1 MPDKTKTLQTQLDAL
16 KTTLLA
22 QDFDSLTPE
31 GIQDILR
38 AFIEDELGLY
48 TGEGG
53 LLQII
58 LAPGAYVFWE
68 GLQALRAQVPISFV
82 DETSGRFIDKD
93 AAAYGIMRKPGT
105 VASVLLTFTGSAG
118 AAIPAGT
125 RCVTQNGLGFATD
138 EALTL
143 DEDGRGT
150 VTATAD
156 AVGTAYNV
164 PAGAIVSTQQAVSGV
179 TGLVNGEDAAGGTD
193 PETDAALFAR
203 LDAYKKTPPTSGNE
217 RHYHQWALEVN
228 GVGAASVIRCWD
240 GPGTVKVIIADMALK
255 PVTEELR
262 AEVAA
267 YIETQRPVTAEVT
280 VVGAAG
286 VPVDVSVTVTTDGTV
301 CPRASSLAPAGQFT
315 LSNLDTQQELTER
328 LAEYLGDIAFTDGA
342 AVVYNRVLA
351 LVMGLPGVTDCT
363 DLIVNGDTANVPLAK
378 DEIPLLGTVTVHGIA
393 EGAADDGA

>member
-1 MPDKTKTLQTQLDAL
+1 MPDKTETLQTQLDAL
-16 KTTLLA
+16 KATLLA

-31 GIQDILR
+31 SIQDMLR
-38 AFIEDELGLY
+38 AFLSDELGLY
-48 TGEGG
+48 TGEGS

-82 DETSGRFIDKD
+82 DETSGRFIDRN
-93 AAAYGIMRKPGT
+93 AAGYGITRKPGT
-105 VASVLLTFTGSAG
+105 VASVTLTFTGSAG
-118 AAIPAGT
+118 TTIPAGT
-125 RCVTQNGLGFATD
+125 LCVTQDGLGFATD

-164 PAGAIVSTQQAVSGV
+164 PAGAIISMQQAVSGV
-179 TGLVNGEDAAGGTD
+179 TSLTNEDAAAGGTD

-217 RHYHQWALEVN
+217 QHYHQWALEVN

-240 GPGTVKVIIADMALK
+240 GPGTVKVIIADMALR
-255 PVTEELR
+255 PVEEELR

-280 VVGAAG
+280 VESAAG
-286 VPVDVSVTVTTDGTV
+286 VPVTVSVTVETDGTV
-301 CPRASSLAPAGQFT
+301 SKLNTEQV
-315 LSNLDTQQELTER
+315 LTER
-328 LAEYLGDIAFTDGA
+328 LAEYLGEIAFTEGA
-342 AVVYNRVLA
+342 EVVYNRVLA
-351 LVMGLPGVTDCT
+351 LVMGLPGVTDCADLLVGGGT
-363 DLIVNGDTANVPLAK
+363 DNVPLDAN
-378 DEIPLLGTVTVHGIA
+378 EIPMLGTVTVNGIA
-393 EGAADDGA
+393 EEAADDGA

>member
-1 MPDKTKTLQTQLDAL
+1 MSDKTETLQTQLDAL
-16 KTTLLA
+16 KATLLA

-31 GIQDILR
+31 GIQDMLR
-38 AFIEDELGLY
+38 AFIEDELGLS
-48 TGEGG
+48 TAEGS

-82 DETSGRFIDKD
+82 DETSGRFLDKN
-93 AAAYGIMRKPGT
+93 AAGYGITRKPGT
-105 VASVLLTFTGSAG
+105 AAGVLLTFTGSAG
-118 AAIPAGT
+118 TIIPAGT
-125 RCVTQNGLGFATD
+125 LCVTQDGLGFATD

-143 DEDGRGT
+143 GETGSGT

-164 PAGAIVSTQQAVSGV
+164 PAGAIISMQQAVSGV
-179 TGLVNGEDAAGGTD
+179 TALTNEAAATGGTD

-217 RHYHQWALEVN
+217 QHYHQWALEVN

-240 GPGTVKVIIADMALK
+240 GPGTVKVIIADMALR
-255 PVTEELR
+255 PVEEELR

-280 VVGAAG
+280 VESAAG
-286 VPVDVSVTVTTDGTV
+286 VPITVSVTVETDGTV
-301 CPRASSLAPAGQFT
+301 SKPAT
-315 LSNLDTQQELTER
+315 ERELTER
-328 LAEYLGDIAFTDGA
+328 LAEYLGEIAFTEGA
-342 AVVYNRVLA
+342 EVVYNRVLA
-351 LVMGLPGVTDCT
+351 IVMGLPGVTDCAE
-363 DLIVNGDTANVPLAK
+363 LLVGGGTANVPLDAN
-378 DEIPLLGTVTVHGIA
+378 EIPMLGMVTVNGIA
-393 EGAADDGA
+393 EEASDDGA

>member
-1 MPDKTKTLQTQLDAL
+1 MPDNAQTLQTQLDAL
-16 KTTLLA
+16 KATLLA
-22 QDFDSLTPE
+22 LDFDSLTPE
-31 GIQDILR
+31 GIQDMLR
-38 AFIEDELGLY
+38 AFVEDELGLS
-48 TGEGG
+48 TAEGT

-82 DETSGRFIDKD
+82 DETSGSFIDKD
-93 AAAYGIMRKPGT
+93 AAGYGITRKPGT
-105 VASVLLTFTGSAG
+105 AASVTLTFTGSAG
-118 AAIPAGT
+118 TTVPAGT
-125 RCVTQNGLGFATD
+125 LCVTQDGLGFATD
-138 EALTL
+138 EDLTL
-143 DEDGRGT
+143 GEDGRGT

-179 TGLVNGEDAAGGTD
+179 TSLTNEAAAAGGTD

-203 LDAYKKTPPTSGNE
+203 LDAYKKTPPTSGND

-240 GPGTVKVIIADMALK
+240 GPGTVKVIIADMALH

-280 VVGAAG
+280 VESAAG
-286 VPVDVSVTVTTDGTV
+286 VPVTVSVTVETDGTV
-301 CPRASSLAPAGQFT
+301 FK
-315 LSNLDTQQELTER
+315 LDTEKELTER
-328 LAEYLGDIAFTDGA
+328 LAEYLGALAFTEGA
-342 AVVYNRVLA
+342 EVVYNRVLA
-351 LVMGLPGVTDCT
+351 LVMGLPGVTDCA
-363 DLIVNGDTANVPLAK
+363 DLKVNGGTANVPLDATQ
-378 DEIPLLGTVTVHGIA
+378 IPMLGSVTVNGIA
-393 EGAADDGA
+393 EEAAVDGT

>member
-105 VASVLLTFTGSAG
+105 AASVLLTFTGSAG
-118 AAIPAGT
+118 TAVPAGT
-125 RCVTQNGLGFATD
+125 RCVTQDGLGFATD

-143 DEDGRGT
+143 GEDGRGT

-164 PAGAIVSTQQAVSGV
+164 PAGAVVSTQQAVSGV

-203 LDAYKKTPPTSGNE
+203 LDAYKKTPPTSGND

-240 GPGTVKVIIADMALK
+240 GPGTVKVIIADMALH

-262 AEVAA
+262 AAVAA

-280 VVGAAG
+280 VESAEG
-286 VPVDVSVTVTTDGTV
+286 VPVTVSVTVTTDGTV

-315 LSNLDTQQELTER
+315 LSNLTLEQELTER
-328 LAEYLGDIAFTDGA
+328 LAEYLGEIAFTDGA
-342 AVVYNRVLA
+342 EVVYNRVLA

>member
-1 MPDKTKTLQTQLDAL
+1 MPDKTETLQTQLDAL
-16 KTTLLA
+16 KATLLA

-31 GIQDILR
+31 SIQDMLR
-38 AFIEDELGLY
+38 AFVEDELGLS
-48 TGEGG
+48 TAEGS

-82 DETSGRFIDKD
+82 DETSGRFLDKN
-93 AAAYGIMRKPGT
+93 AAGYGITRKPGT
-105 VASVLLTFTGSAG
+105 AASVLLTFTGSAG
-118 AAIPAGT
+118 TTVPAGT
-125 RCVTQNGLGFATD
+125 LCVTQDGLGFATD

-164 PAGAIVSTQQAVSGV
+164 PAGAIISMQQAVSGV
-179 TGLVNGEDAAGGTD
+179 TALTNEAAATGGTD

-217 RHYHQWALEVN
+217 QHYHQWALEVN
-228 GVGAASVIRCWD
+228 GVGAAAVIRCWD
-240 GPGTVKVIIADMALK
+240 GPGTVKVIIADMALR
-255 PVTEELR
+255 PVEEELR

-280 VVGAAG
+280 VESAAG
-286 VPVDVSVTVTTDGTV
+286 VPVEVSVTVETDGTV

-315 LSNLDTQQELTER
+315 LSKLTLEQMLTER
-328 LAEYLGDIAFTDGA
+328 LVEYLGSIAFTEGA
-342 AVVYNRVLA
+342 EVVYNRVLA
-351 LVMGLPGVTDCT
+351 IVMGLPGVTDCAELLVGGGT
-363 DLIVNGDTANVPLAK
+363 DNVPLDAN
-378 DEIPLLGTVTVHGIA
+378 EIPMLGTVTVNGIA
-393 EGAADDGA
+393 EEASDDGA

>member
-1 MPDKTKTLQTQLDAL
+1 MSDKTETLQTQLDAL
-16 KTTLLA
+16 KATLLA

-31 GIQDILR
+31 GIQDMLR
-38 AFIEDELGLY
+38 AFIEDELGLS
-48 TGEGG
+48 TAEGS

-82 DETSGRFIDKD
+82 DETSGRFLDKN
-93 AAAYGIMRKPGT
+93 AAGYGITRKPGT
-105 VASVLLTFTGSAG
+105 AASVLLTFTGSAG
-118 AAIPAGT
+118 TTIPAGT
-125 RCVTQNGLGFATD
+125 LCVTQDGLGFATD

-143 DEDGRGT
+143 GESGRGT

-164 PAGAIVSTQQAVSGV
+164 PAGAIVSMQQAVSGV
-179 TGLVNGEDAAGGTD
+179 TALTNEAAATGGTD

-217 RHYHQWALEVN
+217 QHYHQWALEVN

-240 GPGTVKVIIADMALK
+240 GPGTVKVIIADMALR
-255 PVTEELR
+255 PVEEELR

-280 VVGAAG
+280 VESAAG
-286 VPVDVSVTVTTDGTV
+286 VPVEVSVTVETDGTV
-301 CPRASSLAPAGQFT
+301 SKPAT
-315 LSNLDTQQELTER
+315 EQELTER
-328 LAEYLGDIAFTDGA
+328 LAEYLGEIAFTEGA
-342 AVVYNRVLA
+342 EVVYNRVLA
-351 LVMGLPGVTDCT
+351 LVMGLPGVTDCAE
-363 DLIVNGDTANVPLAK
+363 LLVGGGTANVPLDAN
-378 DEIPLLGTVTVHGIA
+378 EIPMLGTVTVNGIA
-393 EGAADDGA
+393 EEASDDGA

>member
-1 MPDKTKTLQTQLDAL
+1 MPDNAQTLQTQLDAL
-16 KTTLLA
+16 KATLLA
-22 QDFDSLTPE
+22 LDFDSLTPE
-31 GIQDILR
+31 GIQDMLR
-38 AFIEDELGLY
+38 AFVEDELGLS
-48 TGEGG
+48 TAEGT

-82 DETSGRFIDKD
+82 DETSGSFIDKD
-93 AAAYGIMRKPGT
+93 AAGYGITRKPGT
-105 VASVLLTFTGSAG
+105 AASVTLTFTGSVG
-118 AAIPAGT
+118 TTIPAGT
-125 RCVTQNGLGFATD
+125 LCVTQDGLGFATD
-138 EALTL
+138 EDLTL
-143 DEDGRGT
+143 DDTGRGT

-179 TGLVNGEDAAGGTD
+179 TSLTNEAAAAGGTD

-203 LDAYKKTPPTSGNE
+203 LDAYKKTPPTSGND

-240 GPGTVKVIIADMALK
+240 GPGTVKVIIADMALH

-280 VVGAAG
+280 VESAAG
-286 VPVDVSVTVTTDGTV
+286 VPVTVSVTVETDGTV
-301 CPRASSLAPAGQFT
+301 FK
-315 LSNLDTQQELTER
+315 LDTEKELTER
-328 LAEYLGDIAFTDGA
+328 LAEYLGEIAFTEGA
-342 AVVYNRVLA
+342 EVVYNRVLA
-351 LVMGLPGVTDCT
+351 LVMGLPGVTDCA
-363 DLIVNGDTANVPLAK
+363 DLKVNGGTANVPLDATQ
-378 DEIPLLGTVTVHGIA
+378 IPMLGTVTVSGIA
-393 EGAADDGA
+393 EEAAVDGT

>member
-1 MPDKTKTLQTQLDAL
+1 MSDKTETLQTQLDAL
-16 KTTLLA
+16 KATLLA

-31 GIQDILR
+31 GIQDMLR
-38 AFIEDELGLY
+38 AFIEDELGLS
-48 TGEGG
+48 TAEGS

-82 DETSGRFIDKD
+82 DETSGRFIDKN
-93 AAAYGIMRKPGT
+93 AAGYGITRKPGT
-105 VASVLLTFTGSAG
+105 AAGVLLTFTGSAG
-118 AAIPAGT
+118 TIIPAGT
-125 RCVTQNGLGFATD
+125 LCVTQDGLGFATD

-143 DEDGRGT
+143 GESGRGT

-164 PAGAIVSTQQAVSGV
+164 PADAIVSMQQAVSGV
-179 TGLVNGEDAAGGTD
+179 TSLTNEAAAAGGTD

-217 RHYHQWALEVN
+217 QHYHQWALEVN

-240 GPGTVKVIIADMALK
+240 GPGTVKVIIADMALR
-255 PVTEELR
+255 PVEEELR

-280 VVGAAG
+280 VESAAG
-286 VPVDVSVTVTTDGTV
+286 VPVEVSVTVTTDGTV
-301 CPRASSLAPAGQFT
+301 SKPAT
-315 LSNLDTQQELTER
+315 EQELTER
-328 LAEYLGDIAFTDGA
+328 LAEYLGEIAFTEGA
-342 AVVYNRVLA
+342 EVVYNRVLA
-351 LVMGLPGVTDCT
+351 LVMGLPGVTDCADLLVGGGT
-363 DLIVNGDTANVPLAK
+363 DNVPLDAN
-378 DEIPLLGTVTVHGIA
+378 EIPMLGTVTVNGIA
-393 EGAADDGA
+393 EEASDDGA

>member
-1 MPDKTKTLQTQLDAL
+1 MSDKTETLQTQLDAL
-16 KTTLLA
+16 KATLLA

-31 GIQDILR
+31 SIQDMLR

-48 TGEGG
+48 TGEGS

-82 DETSGRFIDKD
+82 DETSGRFLDKN
-93 AAAYGIMRKPGT
+93 AAGYGITRKPGT
-105 VASVLLTFTGSAG
+105 AASVLLTFTGSAG
-118 AAIPAGT
+118 TTIPAGT
-125 RCVTQNGLGFATD
+125 LCVTQDGLGFATD

-143 DEDGRGT
+143 GESGSGT

-164 PAGAIVSTQQAVSGV
+164 SAGAIVSTQQAVSGV
-179 TGLVNGEDAAGGTD
+179 TSLVNEAAAAGGTD
-193 PETDAALFAR
+193 PETDTALFAR

-217 RHYHQWALEVN
+217 QHYHQWALEVN

-240 GPGTVKVIIADMALK
+240 GPGTVKVIIADMALR
-255 PVTEELR
+255 PVEEELR

-280 VVGAAG
+280 VESAAG
-286 VPVDVSVTVTTDGTV
+286 VPVEVSVTVETDGTV
-301 CPRASSLAPAGQFT
+301 SKPATEQT
-315 LSNLDTQQELTER
+315 LTER
-328 LAEYLGDIAFTDGA
+328 LAEYLGEIAFTEGA
-342 AVVYNRVLA
+342 EVVYNRVLA
-351 LVMGLPGVTDCT
+351 IVMGLPGVTDCADLLVGGGT
-363 DLIVNGDTANVPLAK
+363 DNVPLDAN
-378 DEIPLLGTVTVHGIA
+378 EIPMLGTVTVNGIA
-393 EGAADDGA
+393 EEAADDGA

>member
-1 MPDKTKTLQTQLDAL
+1 MSDNAETLQTQLDAL
-16 KTTLLA
+16 KATLLA

-31 GIQDILR
+31 GIQDMLR
-38 AFIEDELGLY
+38 AFLSDELGLS
-48 TGEGG
+48 TAEGT

-82 DETSGRFIDKD
+82 DETSGRFIDKN
-93 AAAYGIMRKPGT
+93 AAGYGITRKPGT
-105 VASVLLTFTGSAG
+105 AASVLLTFTGSAG
-118 AAIPAGT
+118 TTIPAGT
-125 RCVTQNGLGFATD
+125 LCVTQDGLGFATD

-143 DEDGRGT
+143 GESGSGT

-164 PAGAIVSTQQAVSGV
+164 PTGAIVSMQQAVSGV
-179 TGLVNGEDAAGGTD
+179 TALTNEEAAEGGTD

-217 RHYHQWALEVN
+217 QHYHQWALEVN

-240 GPGTVKVIIADMALK
+240 GPGTVKVIIADMALR
-255 PVTEELR
+255 PVEEELR

-280 VVGAAG
+280 VESAAG
-286 VPVDVSVTVTTDGTV
+286 VPITVSVTVTTDGTV
-301 CPRASSLAPAGQFT
+301 SKLNTER
-315 LSNLDTQQELTER
+315 ELTER
-328 LAEYLGDIAFTDGA
+328 LAEYLGEIAFTEGA
-342 AVVYNRVLA
+342 EVVYNRVLA
-351 LVMGLPGVTDCT
+351 LVMGLPGVTDCADLLVGGGT
-363 DLIVNGDTANVPLAK
+363 DNVLL
-378 DEIPLLGTVTVHGIA
+378 DVTQIPMLGTVTVNGIA
-393 EGAADDGA
+393 EEAAADGT